1 MRRYG
6 VLPLL
11 GGGYCYCFV
20 GEVCPGVV
28 AFHAVVAQPRVA
40 VAVLG
45 DVVAAVLD
53 AWVAVEPHAVE
64 EAGIVVARS

>member
-20 GEVCPGVV
+20 GEVCLGVV

-40 VAVLG
+40 
-45 DVVAAVLD
+45 AAVLD

>member
-20 GEVCPGVV
+20 GEVCLGVV

-40 VAVLG
+40 
-45 DVVAAVLD
+45 AAVLD
-53 AWVAVEPHAVE
+53 AWVAVVLHAVE

>member
-1 MRRYG
+1 M
-6 VLPLL
+6 
-11 GGGYCYCFV
+11 
-20 GEVCPGVV
+20 V

-40 VAVLG
+40 AAVLG
-45 DVVAAVLD
+45 DAVAAVLD